1 MASKKIWVQVIID
14 GDDGDGENYYH
25 DRRHDEEPMSLLG

>member
-14 GDDGDGENYYH
+14 GDDGDGENYDH
-25 DRRHDEEPMSLLG
+25 SRHDEEPMSLLD